1 MIKVSPN
8 RFFIKNVPPSGSMI
22 PLLEE
27 YTDLSL
33 QANSATLDF
42 STGDRNITH
51 VVSGNTQNPLT
62 NGLYDLVGG
71 TLRSYVSGADVTTMG
86 EPLDLTLYAFKE
98 DFKIAEGG
106 LGFLSNTKASPGEAI
121 YSSHYP
127 SGGNIYMEDNFD
139 GAASA
144 LEYTRAPM
152 PGSFGRRPY
161 VFFDECVEILAD
173 KFNWSKKK
181 AKASLAGYVTPET
194 EYHGTSPVMNDDQR
208 VWFPGLGGKRRWKSS
223 GQWAPGTGW
232 NLDGGS
238 GRIYLKRVTEKRF
251 NWSGEHRWI
260 PMKVK
265 ENKTIGTEPDI
276 RFRWK
281 EIDGHV
287 KYDEIRELPTGDE
300 NEERQSANNTIFDDV
315 MTTKNVNNPW
325 SADLTNPLIY
335 STLNL
340 SKTEGQEMGNAAH
353 VNHIWDHA
361 SGNLAIQEEFGRSE
375 DVNGQ
380 TARLGIWN
388 VPVPLITDAGNNK
401 QGDRRTYFPEISLD
415 MRVDQLPPT
424 VFYGCGA
431 SVVVEGEEVGGFP
444 AAYSADNIHSNP
456 LISYSESGGIT
467 IVSGETNLYVSPA
480 NSDIVVGM
488 LVSGTGIQAGTTI
501 TNIDVPT
508 IPVMSSTGT
517 VSGVPATT
525 FSSMTTGTSE
535 VMVYAQAT
543 GATQVM
549 RAATATKSIGDY
561 CANKCESLLRSIAIT
576 FSNYKPLPSHNTL
589 DEFLNYGLN
598 NFYINGRTRDG
609 IVGGLL
615 FKTYGSVY
623 NDTGDAGDP
632 VTGSTFPSFNKENMF
647 VQALPV
653 TEYYDLNG
661 ASKGVEAGKIY
672 EHGGFVRL
680 STALYEPGVDNG
692 GVEHSAS
699 QDDDYL
705 LRLGMGSWISAY
717 QAGLDWAS
725 PPFFQEID
733 MGSFFKIRF
742 FWDVLAECA
751 KETYSR
757 TPYSALSTG
766 SSDRARNSGP
776 VLRAVFESGIGGTDP
791 SSSDEEEYKFIDI
804 PFPMSWMGDP
814 QVDSYTLLDSEF
826 GTTGNT
832 LGTSN
837 SALIWPRYMTI
848 WVNNFRW
855 VMGSDNT
862 RRSAEGYLPA
872 DTHFHFGD
880 MSPDGAAQE
889 VDMFIDNITIKD
901 FTPSVSNHTPT
912 NKKIGPWAIKSSSLE
927 SPLFTI
933 SGSGSGPDARKL
945 VCFNSASGTAQPT
958 QNVAGYHSKNPSQA
972 LLFGWDDPADMPSP
986 PTQYDTGTA
995 SQATD
1000 TITGT
1005 GTTFTADMV
1014 GGNFIFDDETVGGEV
1029 LTYASATEITV
1040 DSSQTVTTQGY
1051 VINLDGAVG
1060 GEVLTYTS
1068 ATEITVDSSQTVT
1081 TQEYVIYLDGGSGYA
1096 LFSDFST
1103 LDFPNIN
1110 QFNYPLSSGLPSG
1123 GLLSMGTD
1131 VVTNGIDY
1139 LGQQF
1144 MGAHYTSGTAVA
1156 NWRPAT
1162 DNNLSGAAFDVTD
1175 AGTVVDNKF
1184 TIASGSNSFLSTDA
1198 FTQKGFAYLNVSG
1211 NAGDATTV
1219 DYGNWGKRE
1228 HAAASVKIVSWGGA
1242 GMDNELDT
1250 NQLIVSDNSIFNP
1263 LQNDEYVIYRAY
1275 APFETQALLTG
1286 VRLAGEG
1293 AVEGNTITFNKMLLS
1308 ATSGN
1313 RLLQE
1318 RFAAELYISPY
1329 KYWMTMI
1336 YSGGPDYGNGSN
1348 DELPTARSYGSIGF
1362 VTGTPNDASLSTYT
1376 GTTFNESLYSYHTGS
1391 EGTPG
1396 RSGLSNRMW
1405 DISFDNTIS
1414 DLQLMQDYG
1423 NGPYDTEAAEGGN
1436 IDTKTTVANTYVDF
1450 TMDRFVQNRGT
1461 DEDNTFLLYWRMKDR
1476 ATNLSVSLYS
1486 PAYTDSGIGTGSATL
1501 KVPRFYWEYLDE
1513 PPALPTLS
1521 VGPAVDLLKK
1531 DADLYE
1537 LTTENLNAVKFEW
1550 DEKEDDIWYRYMI
1563 FNSGSIANKY
1573 EGARLWIPLN
1583 EEPPDQDLTTLATYN
1598 LYDVV
1603 SGTSDTMQNG
1613 DGADGEVYSDLDGI
1627 AGWAPHFISG
1637 GASSLQYLIHE
1648 SGTNFSF
1655 PFGSAAETEKFS
1667 IMAHC
1672 TPVSGTAQQYAWIL
1686 AKGQDAIG
1694 SGTPYTG
1701 GIGIYING
1709 ASGNVPKVVVKHAT
1723 TTLTSSIIPNDG
1735 SPLNIIYTY
1744 NSGSSTGPDAH
1755 LYVNGVLEDYADSC
1769 VALTATEKDLY
1780 IGTSLAEGDAA
1791 PSTSQMFEG
1800 TIEEIVFY
1808 NHELHVPQNPKEYI
1822 YSTAGVEDLAS
1833 DSLITHTARLFLCDF
1848 HNIRGKSLKELSY
1861 SNQVSWRAT
1870 TL

>member
-1 MIKVSPN
+1 MIKVGTN

-33 QANSATLDF
+33 KADGATLDF
-42 STGDRNITH
+42 STGDRTVTH
-51 VVSGNTQNPLT
+51 VVSGNTRNPLT
-62 NGLYDLVGG
+62 NGKYDLVGG
-71 TLRSYVSGADVTTMG
+71 HLRTYVSGADVTTMG
-86 EPLDLTLYAFKE
+86 EPLDLSLYAFKE
-98 DFKIAEGG
+98 NFKVGEGG
-106 LGFLSNTKASPGEAI
+106 LSFLSNTKASPGESI
-121 YSSHYP
+121 YSVDVP
-127 SGGNIYMEDNFD
+127 DEGNIYAEENFD
-139 GAASA
+139 GAATQ
-144 LEYTRAPM
+144 LDWTRVAM
-152 PGSFGRRPY
+152 PGAIGRRPY
-161 VFFDECVEILAD
+161 LFYNECVEILEN
-173 KFNWSKKK
+173 KFFWTRKRAKKR
-181 AKASLAGYVTPET
+181 LTGYVTNSDDWGRSGGTFDTT
-194 EYHGTSPVMNDDQR
+194 EKGDIS
-208 VWFPGLGGKRRWKSS
+208 KRS
-223 GQWAPGTGW
+223 GRSVFWD
-232 NLDGGS
+232 LSGGS
-238 GRIYLKRVTEKRF
+238 GRVYLKRVLTNSRHDKPIRTLLYG
-251 NWSGEHRWI
+251 NGDYQWI
-260 PMKVK
+260 PMKIK
-265 ENKTIGTEPDI
+265 ENRTVGVEPDI
-276 RFRWK
+276 RFSWRQ
-281 EIDGHV
+281 IDGHV
-287 KYDEIRELPTGDE
+287 KYDEIRDLPTGDE
-300 NEERQSANNTIFDDV
+300 NEERQTVNNTIFNDV
-315 MTTKNVNNPW
+315 MTTKNINNPW
-325 SADLTNPLIY
+325 SSDLTNPLVY
-335 STLNL
+335 STLSL
-340 SKTEGQEMGNAAH
+340 SKTDGQDMGNAAH
-353 VNHIWDHA
+353 INHIWDHA
-361 SGNLAIQEEFGRSE
+361 SGNIAIQEEFGRTE
-375 DVNGQ
+375 EVNGQ
-380 TARLGIWN
+380 VARLGIWN
-388 VPVPLITDAGNNK
+388 VPVPLITDVGNNK
-401 QGDRRTYFPEISLD
+401 AGDRRTYFPEISMD

-424 VFYGCGA
+424 VFYGCKA
-431 SVVVEGEEVGGFP
+431 TTGFP
-444 AAYSADNIHSNP
+444 AVYSADNIQQNP
-456 LISYSESGGIT
+456 LISYSAAGGIT
-467 IVSGETNLYVSPA
+467 LVSGESNIYVSPA

-525 FSSMTTGTSE
+525 FSSMTTGTKE
-535 VMVYAQAT
+535 VMVYAQAS

-549 RAATATKSIGDY
+549 RAANATVAIGDY

-576 FSNYKPLPSHNTL
+576 FSNYKPLEAHNTL

-598 NFYINGRTRDG
+598 NYYINGRTRDG

-653 TEYYDLNG
+653 TEYYDLSG
-661 ASKGVEAGKIY
+661 ESKGVEAGKIY
-672 EHGGFVRL
+672 ESGGFVRL
-680 STALYEPGVDNG
+680 STAKYLAGVDNG
-692 GVEHSAS
+692 GVGSGTAAS
-699 QDDDYL
+699 TDEETTQDDNYL

-742 FWDVLAECA
+742 FWDVLAQNSQ
-751 KETYSR
+751 TVYSR
-757 TPYSALSTG
+757 TPYEGLTSATT
-766 SSDRARNSGP
+766 AVKANVGP
-776 VLRAVFESGIGGTDP
+776 VLRAVFETGVGGSDP

-804 PFPMSWMGDP
+804 PFPITPVAHGAPDTMDGVQKP
-814 QVDSYTLLDSEF
+814 YTLLDYEI
-826 GTTGNT
+826 GTEGDT
-832 LGTSN
+832 LSKSN
-837 SALIWPRYMTI
+837 SALLWPRYMTI

-855 VMGSDNT
+855 VQGSDNT

-880 MSPDGAAQE
+880 MSPDGTAQE
-889 VDMFIDNITIKD
+889 VDMYIDNITFKN

-912 NKKIGPWAIKSSSLE
+912 NKKIGPWAIKSSSIE

-933 SGSGSGPDARKL
+933 SGTDQVAGGGDQDDRQL
-945 VCFNSASGTAQPT
+945 VTFNSASGTSQSSE
-958 QNVAGYHSKNPSQA
+958 NIAGYSNMNPSQA
-972 LLFGWDDPADMPSP
+972 LLFGWDNPDDMPTLT
-986 PTQYDTGTA
+986 TQYDAGTA
-995 SQATD
+995 SQSSAT
-1000 TITGT
+1000 IAGT
-1005 GTTFTADMV
+1005 GTTFTSAMV
-1014 GGNFIFDDETVGGEV
+1014 GGNFTFDDGTHAGK
-1029 LTYASATEITV
+1029 
-1040 DSSQTVTTQGY
+1040 VT
-1051 VINLDGAVG
+1051 A
-1060 GEVLTYTS
+1060 YTS
-1068 ATEITVDSSQTVT
+1068 ATEITVDSSQTVA
-1081 TQEYVIYLDGGSGYA
+1081 TQDYTINNAGSGYS

-1110 QFNYPLSSGLPSG
+1110 QFNYPQYSFGFETGAG
-1123 GLLSMGTD
+1123 GLLSMASN
-1131 VVTNGIDY
+1131 VVTNGINN

-1144 MGAHYTSGTAVA
+1144 MGAHYTSGTTVSD
-1156 NWRPAT
+1156 WYPASE
-1162 DNNLSGAAFDVTD
+1162 NNLSGAAFNVRDGPALTD
-1175 AGTVVDNKF
+1175 NAFVL
-1184 TIASGSNSFLSTDA
+1184 ASGANAFLSTDA

-1211 NAGDATTV
+1211 NVGDNTTV

-1228 HAAASVKIVSWGGA
+1228 HAAASVKIITWGGA
-1242 GMDNELDT
+1242 GMQNDLNT
-1250 NQLIVSDNSIFNP
+1250 NQLIVADNSIFNP

-1275 APFETQALLTG
+1275 APNETQCLLSG

-1293 AVEGNTITFNKMLLS
+1293 AVDGDLITFNKVLLS

-1318 RFAAELYISPY
+1318 RFAAELYISPL

-1348 DELPTARSYGSIGF
+1348 DELPTGRSYGSVGF
-1362 VTGTPNDASLSTYT
+1362 ISGVPDDTPLSAYT

-1396 RSGLSNRMW
+1396 LSGLSDRGW
-1405 DISFDNTIS
+1405 EISLDNTNT
-1414 DLQLMQDYG
+1414 DLELTQDYG
-1423 NGPYDTEAAEGGN
+1423 YGPYDTAAAEGGN
-1436 IDTKTTVANTYVDF
+1436 IDTKTTIANTYVDF
-1450 TMDRFVQNRGT
+1450 NLNKFVENHGAE
-1461 DEDNTFLLYWRMKDR
+1461 EDDTFLLYWRMKDR
-1476 ATNLSVSLYS
+1476 TTNHSVSLYS
-1486 PAYTDSGIGTGSATL
+1486 PAYAASGIGTGSTTL

-1513 PPALPTLS
+1513 PPALPTLR

-1613 DGADGEVYSDLDGI
+1613 DGSAGAVYSDLDGI
-1627 AGWAPHFISG
+1627 AGWAPHFVSG
-1637 GASSLQYLIHE
+1637 GTLQYLIHE

-1672 TPVSGTAQQYAWIL
+1672 TPTSGTAQQYAWIL
-1686 AKGQDAIG
+1686 TKGQDAIG

-1709 ASGNVPKVVVKHAT
+1709 ANVNAPKVVVKHAT
-1723 TTLTSSIIPNDG
+1723 TTLTSSTIIPNDG

-1769 VALTATEKDLY
+1769 VALTVADKDLY
-1780 IGTSLAEGDAA
+1780 IGTAYAEG
-1791 PSTSQMFEG
+1791 STAVSTTQMFEG

-1808 NHELHVPQNPKEYI
+1808 NHELHVPQNAKEYI
-1822 YSTAGVEDLAS
+1822 YNTAGEEDLNLAS

-1848 HNIRGKSLKELSY
+1848 HNIRGKSLRELSY